1 MATKVKTKPKPKP
14 SANGVHAPAPEVL
27 TLAEAAEFLR
37 VAEGAVRAELE
48 CGRLGGRML
57 AGEWRVSK
65 AAVLAWLA
73 VPAPRPPVSVAPAGP
88 VLTDEEVEREIAEL
102 YAARRAMGT
111 VGDRYPDKVAE

>member
-1 MATKVKTKPKPKP
+1 MQNL
-14 SANGVHAPAPEVL
+14 SVL
-27 TLAEAAEFLR
+27 KRLRYYAEAAAFLR
-37 VAEGAVRAELE
+37 TTEDAVRAELE
-48 CGRLGGRML
+48 AGRLGGRRL

-111 VGDRYPDKVAE
+111 VGDLYPDPDKGAE